1 MEGEQPEGDSEPE
14 RAENDSES
22 DNSEDEKRKKKVK
35 KRKKK
40 KKKGIK
46 RAISAYMFFSKEVR
60 PKIASESKLSFAE
73 IAREVS
79 RRWSELSPEEKQ
91 PYNELNEKDKIRY
104 KEELAN
110 APPQQESDSDSDE
123 PKKKKKKRDPLLP
136 KRPKTGFF
144 FYLDET
150 RNSIAEEFPDM
161 KMSERSKLM
170 GQRWSQ
176 LSNEEKKPFIEKNI
190 IAKEEYKVAME
201 KYNQNKAKQAQQEG
215 D

>member
-14 RAENDSES
+14 RAENDSDS
-22 DNSEDEKRKKKVK
+22 DNSEDEKRKKKAT

-40 KKKGIK
+40 KKNKIK

-79 RRWSELSPEEKQ
+79 RRWSELSQEEKQ

-110 APPQQESDSDSDE
+110 APPEESDSESDE

-150 RNSIAEEFPDM
+150 RNSIAQEFPDM

-170 GQRWSQ
+170 GQRWGQ
-176 LSNEEKKPFIEKNI
+176 LSDEDKKPYIAKNI

-201 KYNQNKAKQAQQEG
+201 KYNQNKAKS